1 MTARRIAL
9 VARHVFKESV
19 RDRVLYGIAAFA
31 LLLVAVSLLI
41 GQITA
46 GEDVKIIKDLGLAT
60 IELAGVLMTVFI
72 GVGLVSR
79 EIERRSI
86 VALLAKPL
94 ARWEFVAGKYVGLV
108 LTIAVN
114 VAGMTA
120 ALFVMLAW
128 MNWGELDQVRQAL
141 DAPIVDPALLW
152 AVLLILAELALLTA
166 VALFFSTFSSSA
178 LVSVVLTIGAYIAG
192 QLSRDLRA
200 FGDLVDVPAAV
211 AALVGLVG
219 YVVPA
224 FSEFD
229 VKNEVVHGIPL
240 AAGQVALP
248 LLYAAVYAGAVIGA
262 SMLIFSRREFK

>member
-1 MTARRIAL
+1 MSGHRIVL
-9 VARHVFKESV
+9 VAWHVFKESV
-19 RDRVLYGIAAFA
+19 RDRVLYGIGAFA
-31 LLLVAVSLLI
+31 LLLVAVSFLI

-86 VALLAKPL
+86 FALLAKPL
-94 ARWEFVAGKYVGLV
+94 ARWEFIAGKYVGLV

-114 VAGMTA
+114 VAGMTM
-120 ALFVMLAW
+120 ALFLMLAW
-128 MNWGELDQVRQAL
+128 MNWGEFEQARQAL

-152 AVLLILAELALLTA
+152 AALLILAELGLLTA

-178 LVSVVLTIGAYIAG
+178 IVSVVLTIGAYIAG
-192 QLSRDLRA
+192 HLSRDLRG
-200 FGDLVDVPAAV
+200 FGDIVEVPATI
-211 AALVGLVG
+211 AALVGAIG

-240 AAGQVALP
+240 VAHQILYP
-248 LLYAAVYAGAVIGA
+248 LLYAAVYAGTVVGA
-262 SMLIFSRREFK
+262 SMLVFSRREFK